1 MNGHS
6 LIRKNLPLLFL
17 LLFSVPLFFHN
28 IQDTHSPGGDD
39 YAQYIKEAQNIATGK
54 PYYQSNYVFNKYNN
68 CYSPPQYPPG
78 FPLMLAPV
86 VKYWGIAI
94 RPMCYF
100 NTVIAV
106 FILFALFFYFRKYM
120 SAFAAVCLAIV
131 ISYSQSMMD
140 LKQEVLSDETSML
153 FVLLYLIARNAK
165 TFGWQRITW
174 LVLLATMAIF
184 IRTQCVLLLF
194 AELVFLCI
202 AIVKSSV
209 KEKKFSLK
217 PALGIPSLFVV
228 AGCFLLT
235 FLLNKILFYCPTSA
249 AGFYVDF
256 LKITLQKGLPS
267 IVRDNASALLTSITA
282 FFHYDTDHGLRTV
295 IVTLMESAGL
305 VFCCL
310 GFFISATRRLCFDDI
325 FFVFVCAMVLYYPIH
340 DPRYFL
346 PVMPVVFYYCYVALA
361 KIVPVVTDIRPRYV
375 ALLLTFTSLFAGMR
389 YLRTT
394 TLPPFGYVPEP
405 KDQQAFS
412 YIVAH
417 VSDSDIII
425 CSRPRL
431 TTLYTNKR
439 CMIHAWQYSMDVNKK
454 VFDSVHAKYLLLNGI
469 VDDYYKAYLYGYEHP
484 TDSVTIAPGYMLY
497 TLR

>member
-1 MNGHS
+1 MNRHPP
-6 LIRKNLPLLFL
+6 IQKYLPLLVL
-17 LLFSVPLFFHN
+17 LLFSLPLFFHN
-28 IQDTHSPGGDD
+28 IHDTHSPGGDD
-39 YAQYIKEAQNIATGK
+39 YAQYIKEAQNIAHGK

-78 FPLMLAPV
+78 FPLLLAPV

-100 NTVIAV
+100 NTVIAAI
-106 FILFALFFYFRKYM
+106 ILFALFFYFRRYM

-131 ISYSQSMMD
+131 VSYSQCMMD
-140 LKQEVLSDETSML
+140 LKQEVLSDETSLL

-165 TFGWQRITW
+165 TFSWQRITL
-174 LVLLATMAIF
+174 LVLLAAMAIF
-184 IRTQCVLLLF
+184 IRTQSVLLLF
-194 AELVFLCI
+194 AEATFLLI
-202 AIVKSSV
+202 YAVKTFA
-209 KEKKFSLK
+209 KEKGNLMKSVLSL
-217 PALGIPSLFVV
+217 PSLYVV

-235 FLLNKILFYCPTSA
+235 FLLNKTLFYCPASA

-267 IVRDNASALLTSITA
+267 IIRDNASTLLASVTA

-305 VFCCL
+305 AFCCI
-310 GFFISATRRLCFDDI
+310 GFFMSVTRRLCFDDI

-346 PVMPVVFYYCYVALA
+346 PAMPVVFYYCYSS
-361 KIVPVVTDIRPRYV
+361 IMNITPVVTSIKPRYV
-375 ALLLTFTSLFAGMR
+375 ALLLTFTYLFAGMR

-394 TLPPFGYVPEP
+394 TLPPFGYVPEA
-405 KDQQAFS
+405 KDTQAFAYLS
-412 YIVAH
+412 AH
-417 VSDSDIII
+417 VNERDIII
-425 CSRPRL
+425 TSRPRL

-439 CMIHAWQYSMDVNKK
+439 CMIHAWQYPMSVNKK
-454 VFDSVHAKYLLLNGI
+454 VFDSVHAKYLLMNGI
-469 VDDYYKAYLYGYEHP
+469 VDDYYKTYLRDYEHP
-484 TDSVTIAPGYMLY
+484 VDSVNIAPGYVLY